1 MNNNPSFASP
11 FKRNVFNES
20 SRSPKLNSFINKN
33 NENEEINGNNI
44 FSNKRSENLKSNLKG
59 KLPAIQKEKF
69 TPLTVPV
76 KLKREDLDFQEPSK
90 FVLLDGSESEDSQKN
105 LEMVRKASK
114 TDLISTFC
122 YKITDETNNLLN
134 PKIINKFYA
143 VLSGKEILFFKNET
157 KNDFHDLWYIYKS
170 HITVGKDV
178 INITKYF
185 TVNINF
191 FNSNAVSKLYFSKE
205 NECHDFAKKVKKAIH
220 DLSFNDF
227 YELGEAIGE
236 GTFAKVS
243 KCTNKH
249 SNKVYA
255 VKVINKTK
263 LKPKN
268 LELIHHER
276 SYLNLIKHPNI
287 VGLQDYFEDK
297 KFIYLVTDY
306 YSGGDLLSYI
316 EKNHEISEK
325 TAAKIVRK
333 IAEGIKYLNI
343 FGIVHRDIKPENIL
357 FAEEND
363 IKSIKIIDLGVCQT
377 LTYGKMANEPIGTNG
392 YISPEIYMHKEYNF
406 KTDIWSLGII
416 LYLLITQGILPFD
429 NDNLDN
435 KVIGKK
441 VIYLQ
446 QEYPEEYFGKCSIT
460 LKNLLDKMLDKNMD
474 KRIDIIS
481 LLNDSWFNIIKKQ

>member
-1 MNNNPSFASP
+1 MLFESKNNSHKLPNGELIGGYLAMKGIIKKIGKYLGEKLLKEYPYIGPFPLFIVPLGQSIYDTIRNNNGNYIAFNKCPLYYENTNCHYSQGCRCYCGHCCRCCTCNHNNINDPNLP
-11 FKRNVFNES
+11 FGAIGDKLKDWIKDFYNPFGKYEPIQSGLGSIDGNKGIYDCYFSDKNGYGFKFQMNCEQVPFPKNV
-20 SRSPKLNSFINKN
+20 SPKNGKVDIF
-33 NENEEINGNNI
+33 EEID
-44 FSNKRSENLKSNLKG
+44 KLKG
-59 KLPAIQKEKF
+59 
-69 TPLTVPV
+69 
-76 KLKREDLDFQEPSK
+76 
-90 FVLLDGSESEDSQKN
+90 
-105 LEMVRKASK
+105 
-114 TDLISTFC
+114 
-122 YKITDETNNLLN
+122 
-134 PKIINKFYA
+134 
-143 VLSGKEILFFKNET
+143 
-157 KNDFHDLWYIYKS
+157 
-170 HITVGKDV
+170 
-178 INITKYF
+178 
-185 TVNINF
+185 
-191 FNSNAVSKLYFSKE
+191 
-205 NECHDFAKKVKKAIH
+205 
-220 DLSFNDF
+220 
-227 YELGEAIGE
+227 
-236 GTFAKVS
+236 
-243 KCTNKH
+243 
-249 SNKVYA
+249 
-255 VKVINKTK
+255 NKTK

-343 FGIVHRDIKPENIL
+343 FFFFYRDIKPENIL

-377 LTYGKMANEPIGTNG
+377 LTYGQMANEPIGTNG

-429 NDNLDN
+429 NDNMDN

-460 LKNLLDKMLDKNMD
+460 LKNLLDKMLDKNME

-481 LLNDSWFNIIKKQ
+481 LLNDSWFNIIKKK